1 MNLRQKRDIR
11 RLARQ
16 IIQIIFFL
24 WMRALYTS
32 AFSGVR
38 YVIEQIRAG
47 KPIEQNAFLVML
59 IALCGLTILFG
70 RFFCG
75 YACAFGTLGDGM
87 YALSQWVQKKL
98 KKKLPWVS
106 EETGRKLQKMKYI
119 VLLVLMLIYALG
131 FTKKFH
137 GTSPWEVFSMLYTGK
152 IPDLGYLAGWV
163 IFVLILVGMCLKERF
178 FCQYLCPM
186 GAIFAWLPVLPFSVL
201 DRDRSNCIASSLYE
215 RNSAVI
221 CASRSPPI
229 NNTVRSYPSRFNRIT
244 TRAKRVCRFTG
255 SIRARLIS
263 TRVLFVCLYCLNC
276 SLTSSETSIPASTLR
291 PLKIIGASIP

>member
-1 MNLRQKRDIR
+1 MNLRQKRDLR
-11 RLARQ
+11 RLTRQ

-24 WMRALYTS
+24 WMPALYTS

-47 KPIEQNAFLVML
+47 KPIEQNAFLVMM
-59 IALCGLTILFG
+59 IALCGFTILFG

-87 YALSQWVQKKL
+87 YALSQWVQKKV

-152 IPDLGYLAGWV
+152 IPDASYLAGWV

-186 GAIFAWLPVLPFSVL
+186 GAIFAWLPTLPFSVL
-201 DRDRSNCIASSLYE
+201 DRDRSNCIPKCRACEIKCPVDYQIKRDQKNGGECIHCMQCVDVCPKQNIHLGSGKKLKGNELFIIVLKLAVFIAVCIFAQSL
-215 RNSAVI
+215 
-221 CASRSPPI
+221 
-229 NNTVRSYPSRFNRIT
+229 
-244 TRAKRVCRFTG
+244 
-255 SIRARLIS
+255 
-263 TRVLFVCLYCLNC
+263 
-276 SLTSSETSIPASTLR
+276 
-291 PLKIIGASIP
+291 

>member
-1 MNLRQKRDIR
+1 MDIHNLTAKDRKK
-11 RLARQ
+11 LHTW
-16 IIQIIFFL
+16 L
-24 WMRALYTS
+24 RALIQFLYFLFIPSIYTA
-32 AFSGVR
+32 AFAGVK
-38 YVIEQIRAG
+38 YIFTQIGAGEKIAMTSFVTVLLVIC
-47 KPIEQNAFLVML
+47 LYTMV
-59 IALCGLTILFG
+59 FG

-87 YALSQWVQKKL
+87 YALSQWVQKKV

-152 IPDLGYLAGWV
+152 IPDASYLAGWV

-186 GAIFAWLPVLPFSVL
+186 GAIFAWLPTLPFSVL
-201 DRDRSNCIASSLYE
+201 DRDRSNCIPK
-215 RNSAVI
+215 
-221 CASRSPPI
+221 C
-229 NNTVRSYPSRFNRIT
+229 
-244 TRAKRVCRFTG
+244 RACEIKCPVDHQIKRDQKNGGECIHCMQCVDVCPKQNIHLCSG
-255 SIRARLIS
+255 KKLKGNEILIILLKL
-263 TRVLFVCLYCLNC
+263 VLFIGVCIFAQ
-276 SLTSSETSIPASTLR
+276 SL
-291 PLKIIGASIP
+291 

>member
-24 WMRALYTS
+24 WMPALYTS

-87 YALSQWVQKKL
+87 YALSQWVQKKVKNKNGRFFCGYACAFGTL
-98 KKKLPWVS
+98 GDGMYALSQWVQKKVKKKLPWVS

-152 IPDLGYLAGWV
+152 IPDASYLAGWV

-186 GAIFAWLPVLPFSVL
+186 GAIFAWLPTLPFSVL
-201 DRDRSNCIASSLYE
+201 DRDRSNCIPKCRACEIKCPVDYQIKRDQKNGGECIHCMQCGVCIFAQSL
-215 RNSAVI
+215 
-221 CASRSPPI
+221 
-229 NNTVRSYPSRFNRIT
+229 
-244 TRAKRVCRFTG
+244 
-255 SIRARLIS
+255 
-263 TRVLFVCLYCLNC
+263 
-276 SLTSSETSIPASTLR
+276 
-291 PLKIIGASIP
+291 

>member
-24 WMRALYTS
+24 WMPALYTS

-38 YVIEQIRAG
+38 YV
-47 KPIEQNAFLVML
+47 IEQNAFLVML

-87 YALSQWVQKKL
+87 YALSQWVQKKV

-137 GTSPWEVFSMLYTGK
+137 G
-152 IPDLGYLAGWV
+152 
-163 IFVLILVGMCLKERF
+163 
-178 FCQYLCPM
+178 
-186 GAIFAWLPVLPFSVL
+186 PVLGKYFPCCTQVRFQTP
-201 DRDRSNCIASSLYE
+201 
-215 RNSAVI
+215 VI
-221 CASRSPPI
+221 
-229 NNTVRSYPSRFNRIT
+229 
-244 TRAKRVCRFTG
+244 
-255 SIRARLIS
+255 
-263 TRVLFVCLYCLNC
+263 
-276 SLTSSETSIPASTLR
+276 
-291 PLKIIGASIP
+291 

>member
-24 WMRALYTS
+24 WMPALYTS

-75 YACAFGTLGDGM
+75 YACAFGTLG
-87 YALSQWVQKKL
+87 
-98 KKKLPWVS
+98 
-106 EETGRKLQKMKYI
+106 
-119 VLLVLMLIYALG
+119 
-131 FTKKFH
+131 
-137 GTSPWEVFSMLYTGK
+137 EVFSMLYTGK
-152 IPDLGYLAGWV
+152 IPDASYLAGWV

-186 GAIFAWLPVLPFSVL
+186 GAIFAWLPTLPFSVL
-201 DRDRSNCIASSLYE
+201 DRDRSNCIPK
-215 RNSAVI
+215 
-221 CASRSPPI
+221 C
-229 NNTVRSYPSRFNRIT
+229 
-244 TRAKRVCRFTG
+244 RACEIKCPVDYQIKRDQKNGGECIHCMQCVDVCPKQNIHLCSG
-255 SIRARLIS
+255 KKLKGNEILIILLKL
-263 TRVLFVCLYCLNC
+263 VLFIGVCIFAQ
-276 SLTSSETSIPASTLR
+276 SL
-291 PLKIIGASIP
+291 

>member
-24 WMRALYTS
+24 WMPALYTS

-47 KPIEQNAFLVML
+47 KPIEHNAFLVML
-59 IALCGLTILFG
+59 IALCGFTILFG

-87 YALSQWVQKKL
+87 YALSQWIQKKV

-106 EETGRKLQKMKYI
+106 EETGRKLQKVKYI

-131 FTKKFH
+131 FTK
-137 GTSPWEVFSMLYTGK
+137 SSM
-152 IPDLGYLAGWV
+152 
-163 IFVLILVGMCLKERF
+163 E
-178 FCQYLCPM
+178 
-186 GAIFAWLPVLPFSVL
+186 PVL
-201 DRDRSNCIASSLYE
+201 
-215 RNSAVI
+215 
-221 CASRSPPI
+221 
-229 NNTVRSYPSRFNRIT
+229 
-244 TRAKRVCRFTG
+244 G
-255 SIRARLIS
+255 SIFHVVHR
-263 TRVLFVCLYCLNC
+263 
-276 SLTSSETSIPASTLR
+276 
-291 PLKIIGASIP
+291 

>member
-1 MNLRQKRDIR
+1 MKQPNKKTMKKIHVWVR
-11 RLARQ
+11 AV
-16 IIQIIFFL
+16 IQLLYFLFIPSAYTAAFNGVKYIFTQMGAKTHLEVTSFVA
-24 WMRALYTS
+24 ALIVLCVYTI
-32 AFSGVR
+32 V
-38 YVIEQIRAG
+38 
-47 KPIEQNAFLVML
+47 
-59 IALCGLTILFG
+59 FG

-87 YALSQWVQKKL
+87 YALSQWVQKKV

-152 IPDLGYLAGWV
+152 IPDLGYLAGWI

-186 GAIFAWLPVLPFSVL
+186 GAIFAWLPVLPISVL
-201 DRDRSNCIASSLYE
+201 DRDRSNCIPKCRACEIKCPVDYQIKRDQKNGGECIHCMQCVDVCPKQNIHLGSGKKLKGNELFIIVLKLAVFIGVCIFAQSL
-215 RNSAVI
+215 
-221 CASRSPPI
+221 
-229 NNTVRSYPSRFNRIT
+229 
-244 TRAKRVCRFTG
+244 
-255 SIRARLIS
+255 
-263 TRVLFVCLYCLNC
+263 
-276 SLTSSETSIPASTLR
+276 
-291 PLKIIGASIP
+291 

>member
-1 MNLRQKRDIR
+1 MNLRQKRDLR
-11 RLARQ
+11 RLTRQ

-24 WMRALYTS
+24 WMPALYTS

-47 KPIEQNAFLVML
+47 KPIEQNAFLVMM
-59 IALCGLTILFG
+59 IALCGFTILFG

-87 YALSQWVQKKL
+87 YALSQWVQKKV

-152 IPDLGYLAGWV
+152 IPDLGYLAGWI

-186 GAIFAWLPVLPFSVL
+186 GAIFAWLPVLPISVL
-201 DRDRSNCIASSLYE
+201 DRDRSNCIPK
-215 RNSAVI
+215 
-221 CASRSPPI
+221 C
-229 NNTVRSYPSRFNRIT
+229 
-244 TRAKRVCRFTG
+244 RACEIKCPVDYQIKRDQKNAGECIHCMQCVDVCPKQNIHLG
-255 SIRARLIS
+255 SGKKLKGNEIIIILLKL
-263 TRVLFVCLYCLNC
+263 VLFIGVCIFAQNL
-276 SLTSSETSIPASTLR
+276 
-291 PLKIIGASIP
+291 

>member
-1 MNLRQKRDIR
+1 MDLRQKRDIR
-11 RLARQ
+11 RLGRQ

-24 WMRALYTS
+24 WMPALYTS

-59 IALCGLTILFG
+59 IALCGFTILFG

-87 YALSQWVQKKL
+87 YAFSKWVQKKV

-106 EETGRKLQKMKYI
+106 EETGRKLQKIKYI
-119 VLLVLMLIYALG
+119 MLLVLMLIYALG

-137 GTSPWEVFSMLYTGK
+137 GTSPWEVF
-152 IPDLGYLAGWV
+152 
-163 IFVLILVGMCLKERF
+163 KERF

-201 DRDRSNCIASSLYE
+201 DRDRSNCIPK
-215 RNSAVI
+215 
-221 CASRSPPI
+221 C
-229 NNTVRSYPSRFNRIT
+229 
-244 TRAKRVCRFTG
+244 RACEIKCPVDYQIKRDQKNGGECIHCMQCVDVCPKQNIHLG
-255 SIRARLIS
+255 SGKKLKGNEIIIILLKL
-263 TRVLFVCLYCLNC
+263 VLFIGVCIFAQ
-276 SLTSSETSIPASTLR
+276 SL
-291 PLKIIGASIP
+291 